1 MLFWCVWRFRY
12 CLSRACLGNMM
23 EFLLMKKRGRKTE
36 TTFFL
41 PFPRTAK
48 VCYDKLPHHVAI
60 NMLLSLL

>member
-1 MLFWCVWRFRY
+1 
-12 CLSRACLGNMM
+12 
-23 EFLLMKKRGRKTE
+23 MKKRGRKTE